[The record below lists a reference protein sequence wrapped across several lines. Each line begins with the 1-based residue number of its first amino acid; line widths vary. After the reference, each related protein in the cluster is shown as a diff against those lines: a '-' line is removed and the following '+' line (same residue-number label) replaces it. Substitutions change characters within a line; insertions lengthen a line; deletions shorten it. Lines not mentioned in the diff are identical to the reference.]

1 MNLEYAKKKVL
12 RLIEEIDTDNKNL
25 TNDPDIKEKL
35 NDVINQVQF
44 ELARIKKIPANATEN
59 VTAEEI
65 FDLNSLL
72 DFYQLKHLMFKNLD
86 GEEAEYRIIDNSVI
100 FSENG
105 TATFFYYKYPET
117 ITDTTSD
124 KYEFELSQDCLEI
137 LPYGVAADLLKSD
150 VSSNYGSV
158 YAQEY
163 EKRIQRLDPRY
174 VQDSGIFFEGGVDI

>member
-1 MNLEYAKKKVL
+1 MTLEYVKKKVL
-12 RLIEEIDTDNKNL
+12 RLIEEIDVDNKDL

-44 ELARIKKIPANATEN
+44 ELARLKKIPAYTTEE
-59 VTAEEI
+59 VTAGEVFE
-65 FDLNSLL
+65 LNTLL
-72 DFYQLKHLMFKNLD
+72 DFYQLNVLQFKNAD
-86 GEEAEYRIIDNSVI
+86 GEDAQYQLIDNMVV
-100 FSENG
+100 FSEDG
-105 TATFFYYKYPET
+105 TATFFYYKYPE
-117 ITDTTSD
+117 IIDDTTSD
-124 KYEFELSQDCLEI
+124 KYEFELSQDVVEI

-174 VQDSGIFFEGGVDI
+174 SLDEGIFIEGGVDF

>member
-1 MNLEYAKKKVL
+1 MNLGYVKKKVL
-12 RLIEEIDTDNKNL
+12 RLIEEIDTENKDL

-44 ELARIKKIPANATEN
+44 DLARIKKIPANTTEE
-59 VTAEEI
+59 VTADEV

-72 DFYQLKHLMFKNLD
+72 DFYQLKQLIFKNKD
-86 GEEAEYRIIDNSVI
+86 GEEAEYRIIDNSI
-100 FSENG
+100 MFSESG
-105 TATFFYYKYPET
+105 TATFFYYKYPEM

-163 EKRIQRLDPRY
+163 EKKLQRLDPRY